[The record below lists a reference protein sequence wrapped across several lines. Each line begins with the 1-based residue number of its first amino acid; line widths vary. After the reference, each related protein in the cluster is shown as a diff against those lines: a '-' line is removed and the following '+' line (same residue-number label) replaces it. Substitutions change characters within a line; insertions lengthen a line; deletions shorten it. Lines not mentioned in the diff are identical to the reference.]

1 VDLFSGEKDLRG
13 NFRHRSRSFP
23 GGKLDKTHVI
33 LQCSPPKATRMLLD
47 DYKSSILLLNFPGK
61 KKGLDQPASLIEAF
75 LLVA

>member
-1 VDLFSGEKDLRG
+1 
-13 NFRHRSRSFP
+13 
-23 GGKLDKTHVI
+23 
-33 LQCSPPKATRMLLD
+33 MLLD